1 MKEPRW
7 LSKMIKATEL
17 WSVISYPSQFY
28 RKEKY
33 EKPVQW
39 RDHRLRELCH
49 ETLSHRFATYKDIF
63 RLKKNFYSPN
73 QLFGKMENY
82 QKGNTNTKYKERRE
96 KKKKR
101 KRIEANFFK
110 MMTTWHSSLT
120 KVGGLFSFWEAR
132 KKSTLGMAGDWEAA
146 VRGAG
151 WGQRYS
157 TDSTWRDNQLGQK
170 CKQNSSL
177 GSKREKCN
185 IPITRTPEFH
195 FSRVSSF
202 SHANKRSS
210 YPTKNLKIANCEPIK
225 LIIIYYFHHHLHHHE
240 KISIRIIPH
249 PHHPGKH
256 NPPF

>member
-1 MKEPRW
+1 
-7 LSKMIKATEL
+7 
-17 WSVISYPSQFY
+17 
-28 RKEKY
+28 
-33 EKPVQW
+33 
-39 RDHRLRELCH
+39 
-49 ETLSHRFATYKDIF
+49 
-63 RLKKNFYSPN
+63 
-73 QLFGKMENY
+73 MENY

-96 KKKKR
+96 KKKKK

-157 TDSTWRDNQLGQK
+157 TDSTSRDNQLGQK

-177 GSKREKCN
+177 GSKSEKCN
-185 IPITRTPEFH
+185 IPITKTPEFH
-195 FSRVSSF
+195 FSRVSSL